1 MSKTVLKL
9 VSQTFEIDKININKL
24 EFNNDLK
31 DSWTTFTPNSV
42 ASYTRVL
49 IRIHTTIRNRN
60 RTIYLIL
67 ENVFASYKENE
78 IELRYSNS
86 KLEFYK
92 NAQNKND
99 LAEVNKKAVKELKNE
114 IDLLNEMH
122 KNNIQTDVSIETIFK
137 KRELFRLTAIVNF
150 NLNKGE
156 EWKRIND

>member
-1 MSKTVLKL
+1 
-9 VSQTFEIDKININKL
+9 
-24 EFNNDLK
+24 
-31 DSWTTFTPNSV
+31 
-42 ASYTRVL
+42 
-49 IRIHTTIRNRN
+49 
-60 RTIYLIL
+60 
-67 ENVFASYKENE
+67 
-78 IELRYSNS
+78 
-86 KLEFYK
+86 EFYK

-99 LAEVNKKAVKELKNE
+99 LAEVNKKSVKELKNE